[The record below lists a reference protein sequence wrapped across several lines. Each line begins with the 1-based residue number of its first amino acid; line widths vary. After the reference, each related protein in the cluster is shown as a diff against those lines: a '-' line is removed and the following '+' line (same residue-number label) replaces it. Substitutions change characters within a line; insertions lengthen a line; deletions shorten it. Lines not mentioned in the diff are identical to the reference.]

1 MTEEIKEEM
10 IPYVISTTH
19 PDYKRPYVYNDF
31 GMIEKSKLKQFA
43 LESLVEFLDISIY
56 TINSVQDL
64 VYYMSYGYYEQCDSY
79 MDNNC
84 WEMSAVINGEWHT
97 INIKNEEIFNAILEQ
112 RKKNKEEEEEES
124 LDN

>member
-1 MTEEIKEEM
+1 MTEEIKEVI
-10 IPYVISTTH
+10 IPYVISTAH
-19 PDYKRPYVYNDF
+19 PNYKRPHVYNDF

-43 LESLVEFLDISIY
+43 LESLVEFLDMSIY

-64 VYYMSYGYYEQCDSY
+64 VYYMSYGYYEQSDCY

-84 WEMSAVINGEWHT
+84 WDMWVVIDGQWGGIDITKEEMYD
-97 INIKNEEIFNAILEQ
+97 AILQ
-112 RKKNKEEEEEES
+112 QKKKNKEEEES